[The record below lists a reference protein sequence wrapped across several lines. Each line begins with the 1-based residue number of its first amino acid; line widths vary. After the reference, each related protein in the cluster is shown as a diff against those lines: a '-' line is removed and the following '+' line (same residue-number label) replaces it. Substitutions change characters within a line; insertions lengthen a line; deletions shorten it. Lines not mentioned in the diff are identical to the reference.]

1 MKEERT
7 QSSHEIIGV
16 TFIILS
22 FNFLEREVKGMH
34 EKSWVFS
41 IFGIQFD
48 GTVCS
53 MIALTCII
61 VFLFIFLCSRN
72 MQLKPKGKQNVLEYV
87 VDFVN
92 NIIRDN
98 LSEKEIPSFGLFAF
112 VLFLF
117 LLVANVL
124 GLTTKV
130 VMGDEMSCW
139 KSPTADPSITLTL
152 ALMVVLLTSYISV
165 KRFGFKK
172 YLRLSYM
179 SPMPGLLP
187 IKLLEEFTNVLTL
200 GLRLYGNIFAG
211 EVLLTLI
218 AQFGLLN
225 IATFPIAIPIE
236 MIWQA
241 FSVFIGAIQAFIF
254 VTLTMVYMSH
264 KINEE
269 H

>member
-1 MKEERT
+1 M
-7 QSSHEIIGV
+7 Q
-16 TFIILS
+16 
-22 FNFLEREVKGMH
+22 
-34 EKSWVFS
+34 EKSWTFS
-41 IFGIQFD
+41 ILGIDFD

-53 MIALTCII
+53 MIAITCLV
-61 VFLFIFLCSRN
+61 VFLFIFICSRN
-72 MQLKPKGKQNVLEYV
+72 MQLRPRGKQNVLEYV

-98 LSEKEIPSFGLFAF
+98 LSSKEIPNFGLFAF

-117 LLVANVL
+117 IFVANML
-124 GLTTKV
+124 GLITKV
-130 VMGDEMSCW
+130 VVGEEVTLW
-139 KSPTADPSITLTL
+139 KSPTADPTITLTL
-152 ALMVVLLTSYISV
+152 AFMMVLLTSYVSV

-172 YLRLSYM
+172 YVEISYM

-187 IKLLEEFTNVLTL
+187 IKILEEFTNVLTL

-218 AQFGLLN
+218 AKLGMLN
-225 IATFPIAIPIE
+225 ILTFPLAIPIE

-241 FSVFIGAIQAFIF
+241 FSIFIGGIQAFIF

-264 KINEE
+264 KITEE

>member
-1 MKEERT
+1 M
-7 QSSHEIIGV
+7 Q
-16 TFIILS
+16 
-22 FNFLEREVKGMH
+22 
-34 EKSWVFS
+34 EKSWTFS
-41 IFGIQFD
+41 ILGIDFD

-53 MIALTCII
+53 MIAITCLV
-61 VFLFIFLCSRN
+61 VFLFVFICSRN
-72 MQLKPKGKQNVLEYV
+72 MQLRPRGKQNVLEYV

-98 LSEKEIPSFGLFAF
+98 LSSKEIPNFGLFAF

-117 LLVANVL
+117 IFVANML
-124 GLTTKV
+124 GLITKV
-130 VMGDEMSCW
+130 VVGEEVTLW
-139 KSPTADPSITLTL
+139 KSPTADPTITLTL
-152 ALMVVLLTSYISV
+152 AFMMVLLTSYVSV

-172 YLRLSYM
+172 YVEISYM

-187 IKLLEEFTNVLTL
+187 IKILEEFTNVLTL

-218 AQFGLLN
+218 AKLGMLN
-225 IATFPIAIPIE
+225 ILTFPLAIPIE

-241 FSVFIGAIQAFIF
+241 FSIFIGGIQAFIF

-264 KINEE
+264 KITEE